1 MKRFPFQHGLAGAL
15 RLLALALL
23 VAGPAMAQNISSS
36 IRGVVRDDSGPIP
49 GATIV
54 AVDTQSGFTQT
65 ATAGE
70 DGAFALDGLRP
81 GTYELKVSSEA
92 YKEQTRTV
100 QLLIGQDVEASFV
113 MSIDSVYVESVTVTG
128 EAAQLLVDTRSSEV
142 AANITT
148 QQIEQLPQSS
158 RNFLSF
164 AALAPGVGFTDNED
178 QTGKK
183 FRSGGADARQIN
195 VFVDGMSFKNDL
207 LQGGAFMQD
216 SSRGNPFP
224 QNAVQEYRVLTQNY
238 KAEYEKASAAV
249 ISAITKSGGNDLRG
263 DAFYLFQDK
272 SMVTQDDFS
281 KERGD
286 KKPDYERNQYGLSLG
301 GPIVRDR
308 LHFFV
313 TYEGNDQ
320 DRNATVFR
328 GSDFANAPGNVQQF
342 LSQFPIGVQTVPFS
356 SDLYFAKLSW
366 QPREGQTFE
375 GSFHR
380 RDEKDVLDV
389 GGQRVLSQGTAF
401 EVGTDALTARHTWV
415 LGDSL
420 NEAGLT
426 VQNLKWN
433 PSAITEGTP
442 RLNYIGILEVGS
454 KDSTQDFRQDKIG
467 LRDDFTVST
476 EWHGAQV
483 LKTGLSINWLDYEVT
498 KELFPDGLFE
508 FRRDEQW
515 EFPFQAR
522 LGFGNPGLKF
532 SNDQYGL
539 YLQDDW
545 KLLPNL
551 TVNLG
556 VRWDYESNMI
566 NNDFVTPANVRA
578 SLASACRT
586 YGSPVG
592 GQSTWC
598 LRDFLDLSK
607 YTTDGSDRDAYYGMV
622 QPRFGFAWDVR
633 GDSQTVVYGGW
644 GKYYDRVVLNDIFDE
659 AYRQQYKIYSFC
671 FSADGS
677 PAKNCG
683 APTLRWNPAF
693 LSREGLAGLVASGQT
708 PGPEIFLVSNDM
720 KPPRSEHTTLGLRQ
734 QFGRWLSSLSYVH
747 TEGHNSLIEFFGDN
761 PPGTAFND
769 RFGGNVGVPGYGR
782 VFIASTTGRTWYDGV
797 FLTLDRPWD
806 GKWAFNL
813 AYTYADASKNG
824 TDNNSEGLTFGAFD
838 YGSAADLYKFP
849 ASNVDEN
856 RLVMSGTVGLP
867 FNLRVSSLITLAS
880 GAPFTIFDDSGPT
893 FKVRWNEGHREKK
906 DFIIPDAWAYRSV
919 DLRLDWDAPAIADR
933 VRLGLTAEA
942 FNVFDFDNVD
952 AVEQFNP
959 KPPAVSHLGEPR
971 SEINT
976 RRFQVGARVSF

>member
-1 MKRFPFQHGLAGAL
+1 MKRFQIKQGLAGAL

-36 IRGVVRDDSGPIP
+36 IRGVVRDENGPIP

-54 AVDTQSGFTQT
+54 AVDAQSGFTQT

-70 DGAFALDGLRP
+70 DGRFALDGLRP
-81 GTYELKVSSEA
+81 GTYELKVASEA
-92 YKEQTRTV
+92 YKEQTRSV
-100 QLLIGQDVEASFV
+100 QLLLGQDVEANFV
-113 MSIDSVYVESVTVTG
+113 LSVDSVYVESVTVTG
-128 EAAQLLVDTRSSEV
+128 EATQLLVDTRSSEV
-142 AANITT
+142 ASNITT

-164 AALAPGVGFTDNED
+164 AALAPGIGFTDDEN

-183 FRSGGADARQIN
+183 FRSGGADARQVN

-249 ISAITKSGGNDLRG
+249 ISAITKSGGNELKG

-281 KERGD
+281 KARGD
-286 KKPDYERNQYGLSLG
+286 KKADYERKQYGLSVG

-308 LHFFV
+308 VHFFLS
-313 TYEGNDQ
+313 YEANEQ

-328 GSDFANAPGNVQQF
+328 GSDFGNAPADVQQF
-342 LSQFPIGVQTVPFS
+342 LSQFPLGVQTVPFS
-356 SDLYFAKLSW
+356 SDLYFGKLSW

-375 GSFHR
+375 ASYHL
-380 RDEKDVLDV
+380 RDEQDVLDF
-389 GGQRVLSQGTAF
+389 GGQRPRQSATNFQVDTS
-401 EVGTDALTARHTWV
+401 ALTARHTWV
-415 LGDSL
+415 LGNAL

-426 VQNLKWN
+426 VQNIEWN
-433 PSAITEGTP
+433 PAALNSDAP
-442 RLNYIGILEVGS
+442 RLNYIGILDIG
-454 KDSTQDFRQDKIG
+454 KDATQDFTQDKVG
-467 LRDDFTVST
+467 LRDDFTWSA
-476 EWHGAQV
+476 EWHGSQV
-483 LKTGLSINWLDYEVT
+483 LKGGLSYNKLDYEIEKT
-498 KELFPDGLFE
+498 LFPNGLFE

-522 LGFGNPGLKF
+522 IGFGNPSLKF

-545 KLLPNL
+545 KVLSNL

-566 NNDFVTPANVRA
+566 NNDFVTPANVRNA
-578 SLASACRT
+578 LQSACRT

-592 GQSTWC
+592 GKTTWC
-598 LRDFLDLSK
+598 LPEFLDLNK

-622 QPRFGFAWDVR
+622 QPRLGFAWDLR
-633 GDSQTVVYGGW
+633 GDARTVVFGGW
-644 GKYYDRVVLNDIFDE
+644 GKYYDRVILNDIYDE

-671 FSADGS
+671 FSADGT
-677 PAKNCG
+677 PARNCG
-683 APTLRWNPAF
+683 NPTLQWNPAF
-693 LSREGLAGLVASGQT
+693 LSREGLAGLVANGST
-708 PGPEIFLVSNDM
+708 PGPEIWLVSNDM
-720 KPPRSEHTTLGLRQ
+720 KPPRSEHTTLGVRQ

-747 TEGHNSLIEFFGDN
+747 TEGHNNLIEFFGDN

-769 RFGGNVGVPGYGR
+769 RFGGNVSVPGFGR

-806 GKWAFNL
+806 GRWGFNL

-824 TDNNSEGLTFGAFD
+824 QDNNSEGIQFGAFD
-838 YGSAADLYKFP
+838 YGGPQDLYKFP
-849 ASNVDEN
+849 ASNVDQN

-867 FNLRVSSLITLAS
+867 FNLRVSSLITLGS
-880 GAPFTIFDDSGPT
+880 GVPFTIFDDSGPT
-893 FKVRWNEGHREKK
+893 FKVRWNEGSREKK
-906 DFIIPDAWAYRSV
+906 DFIIPNAWAYRSV
-919 DLRLDWDAPAIADR
+919 DVRLDWDAPAIADR